1 MNKPEVPVSA
11 RRAGFIF
18 IFITVLLD
26 MLAIG
31 MIIPVLPKLVVDFV
45 TGDTA
50 RAAAIY
56 GLFGTVWALM
66 QFLFSPI
73 QGALSDRLG
82 RRPVILA
89 SNIGLGLDY
98 ILMALAPNLYWL
110 FVGRLISGI
119 TSASIATSFAYIA
132 DVTEPDQRA
141 ARYGLLGAAFGVGFV
156 IGPALGGVLGAVD
169 PRLPFWAAAAFS
181 LANAVYGLFVLPES
195 LTPDRRAPF
204 LWRRANPVG
213 SLALLRSH
221 PDLFGLAMVNFLYN
235 LAHVVLPSV
244 AVIYMGYRYGW
255 DARAVGFVLAF
266 VGLCAMVVQAGLVGW
281 SVAKIGERKTLLLGL
296 MFGAAGFSL
305 YGLASTG
312 EFFLAGVPLM
322 SLWGLAG
329 SALQSLMTRRVNEF
343 EQGQLQ
349 GANASLQGIAN
360 LAGPFLFTLTFAYSI
375 NPAHPVHIPGAPFL
389 LAALLRALSLWLAW
403 SVTRER

>member
-1 MNKPEVPVSA
+1 MNKQEMPVSA

-31 MIIPVLPKLVVDFV
+31 MIIPVLPKLVVDFLS
-45 TGDTA
+45 GDTA

-98 ILMALAPNLYWL
+98 ILMALAPNLSWL
-110 FVGRLISGI
+110 FLGRLISGI
-119 TSASIATSFAYIA
+119 TSASISTAFAYVA
-132 DVTEPDQRA
+132 DVTEPDKRA
-141 ARYGLLGAAFGVGFV
+141 ARYGYLGAAFGVGFV
-156 IGPALGGVLGAVD
+156 IGPALGGVLGAFD
-169 PRLPFWAAAAFS
+169 PRLPFWAAAGFS
-181 LANAVYGLFVLPES
+181 LANAAYGFLVLPES
-195 LTPDRRAPF
+195 LPLNRRSPF
-204 LWRRANPVG
+204 RWRRANPVG
-213 SLALLRSH
+213 SLVLLRSH
-221 PDLFGLAMVNFLYN
+221 PELFGLAMVNFLYN

-244 AVIYMGYRYGW
+244 AVLYMGYRYGC
-255 DARAVGFVLAF
+255 DARAVGFVLAAF
-266 VGLCAMVVQAGLVGW
+266 GLCAMVVQAGLVGW
-281 SVAKIGERKTLLLGL
+281 SVAKIGERRTLLLWL
-296 MFGAAGFSL
+296 MFGAAGFAL
-305 YGLASTG
+305 YGLAATG
-312 EFFLAGVPLM
+312 EVFLVGIPLM

-329 SALQSLMTRRVNEF
+329 SALQALMSRQVSEY

-349 GANASLQGIAN
+349 GANSSLQGIAN
-360 LAGPFLFTLTFAYSI
+360 LVGPFLFTLTFAHSI
-375 NPAHPVHIPGAPFL
+375 NPAHPIHIPGAPFL
-389 LAALLRALSLWLAW
+389 LAALLLAISLWLA
-403 SVTRER
+403 SSFTRER